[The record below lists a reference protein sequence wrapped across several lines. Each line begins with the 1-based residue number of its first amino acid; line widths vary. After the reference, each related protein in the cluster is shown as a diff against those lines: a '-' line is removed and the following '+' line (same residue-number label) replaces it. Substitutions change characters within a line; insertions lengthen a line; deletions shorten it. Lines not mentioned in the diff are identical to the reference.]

1 MNKKIYLN
9 LSLLTVS
16 IGLHLIALFLSFQLK
31 DPLEQEEV
39 IPAFP
44 MISAVIVE
52 TPAVVFEPPPPV
64 KPKIIKEINKAVIP
78 DKEAKEEVE
87 EPIEETPPP
96 VNSVN
101 NVIKDNEPSVQPPKA
116 NYIPFYRVEKRP
128 EFLQKANL
136 KYPSQAKR
144 QKVEGTVILEAD
156 IDSKGNIV
164 QIRTIKA
171 AGFGFEE
178 AATTML
184 NNSTFSPAIMD
195 GRPVGVRMRFTIK
208 FEI

>member
-31 DPLEQEEV
+31 DPLELEKV

-136 KYPSQAKR
+136 EYPSQAKR

-164 QIRTIKA
+164 QVRTIKA

-184 NNSTFSPAIMD
+184 NSSTFSPAIMD

>member
-136 KYPSQAKR
+136 EYPSQAKR